1 MRSALRQQQVHANE
15 DYKLHQYKQIFVS
28 VLKGVYLTPTLR
40 LTQTMQW
47 SMKFLSS
54 YATYLTEIPKSNHL
68 YWTGMV

>member
-28 VLKGVYLTPTLR
+28 VLKGVYLTPTL
-40 LTQTMQW
+40 QW

-68 YWTGMV
+68 YWTGME